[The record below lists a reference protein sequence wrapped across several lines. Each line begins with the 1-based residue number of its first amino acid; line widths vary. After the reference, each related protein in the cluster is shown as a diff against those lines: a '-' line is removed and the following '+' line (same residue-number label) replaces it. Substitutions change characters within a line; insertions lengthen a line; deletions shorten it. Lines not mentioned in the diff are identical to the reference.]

1 MRHSGLPA
9 AVIPL
14 TLVTIATVTVAA
26 AAVIATV
33 IGRATTVVDRAA
45 AIIVA
50 GAVIVAVGII
60 VIATAVGSGD
70 RNAGADDAGE
80 GGGCGSAA
88 TPIIPAGAE
97 IGGVTRA
104 GSGRQTLLLRRSCD
118 SQRRLDRRQRQCRYR
133 RQRSGAADR

>member
-14 TLVTIATVTVAA
+14 TLVTIATV
-26 AAVIATV
+26 I
-33 IGRATTVVDRAA
+33 DRAA

-50 GAVIVAVGII
+50 GAAIVAVGII
-60 VIATAVGSGD
+60 VIAAAVGSGD

-80 GGGCGSAA
+80 GCGCGSAT

-104 GSGRQTLLLRRSCD
+104 GSDRQTLFLRGSCD
-118 SQRRLDRRQRQCRYR
+118 SQRRLDRRQRQR
-133 RQRSGAADR
+133 RHRSGAADR

>member
-33 IGRATTVVDRAA
+33 IGWAATVVDRAA

-50 GAVIVAVGII
+50 GAAIVAVGII
-60 VIATAVGSGD
+60 VIAAAVGSGD

-80 GGGCGSAA
+80 GCGCAT

-104 GSGRQTLLLRRSCD
+104 GSDRQTLFLRGSCD
-118 SQRRLDRRQRQCRYR
+118 SQRRLDRHQRQRRH
-133 RQRSGAADR
+133 RSGAANR

>member
-60 VIATAVGSGD
+60 VIATAVDSGD
-70 RNAGADDAGE
+70 RNAGADDGKE
-80 GGGCGSAA
+80 GGRRDSAA
-88 TPIIPAGAE
+88 NPIIPSAHGN
-97 IGGVTRA
+97 GRVTRDCQ
-104 GSGRQTLLLRRSCD
+104 GRHT
-118 SQRRLDRRQRQCRYR
+118 
-133 RQRSGAADR
+133 

>member
-9 AVIPL
+9 VILLPAVA
-14 TLVTIATVTVAA
+14 VATVAIAA
-26 AAVIATV
+26 AAVIATTV
-33 IGRATTVVDRAA
+33 IGRAAVVDRAA
-45 AIIVA
+45 AVIVA

-60 VIATAVGSGD
+60 VIAAAIGSGD

-80 GGGCGSAA
+80 GSGCGSAA
-88 TPIIPAGAE
+88 TPIIPAAGAE

-118 SQRRLDRRQRQCRYR
+118 SQRRLDRRQRQRRHR
-133 RQRSGAADR
+133 RQRSGAAD